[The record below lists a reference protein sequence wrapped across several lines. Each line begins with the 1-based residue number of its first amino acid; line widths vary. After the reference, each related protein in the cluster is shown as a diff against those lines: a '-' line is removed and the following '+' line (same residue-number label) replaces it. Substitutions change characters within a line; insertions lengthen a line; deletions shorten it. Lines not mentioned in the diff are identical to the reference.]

1 MTTTERPPR
10 AATHVAA
17 IGVAGIC
24 AAAAWLSFT
33 SLTDLA
39 SRSGINAAWLWPL
52 IIDSLIVAAT
62 IAAVAGA
69 GTYARVLLAAGAALS
84 LAGNIL
90 HAVLPPGPLPIWLN
104 AAIAAVPPIAL
115 VAVAHLAVV
124 LRRTT
129 TAPPI
134 TMELASV
141 DVNQPAS
148 PETSETTDDA
158 EETPDDTTTETTEL
172 RDRGLALLRQ
182 GHPPR
187 AVADQ
192 LNVHRSSV
200 YRWRQTLTPA

>member
-10 AATHVAA
+10 AAAHIAA

-33 SLTDLA
+33 ALTDLA

-129 TAPPI
+129 TPPI
-134 TMELASV
+134 IAELTAADENEPST
-141 DVNQPAS
+141 
-148 PETSETTDDA
+148 PETPEAT
-158 EETPDDTTTETTEL
+158 EETPDDTTTETAEL

>member
-10 AATHVAA
+10 AAAHIAT

-33 SLTDLA
+33 ALADLA

-90 HAVLPPGPLPIWLN
+90 HAVLPPGPLPTWLN

-134 TMELASV
+134 ATEFAAADVNELA
-141 DVNQPAS
+141 A
-148 PETSETTDDA
+148 PETPETT
-158 EETPDDTTTETTEL
+158 EETPDDTTTEL
-172 RDRGLALLRQ
+172 RDQGLALLRE

>member
-1 MTTTERPPR
+1 MTTTHAPPR
-10 AATHVAA
+10 AAAHIAT

-33 SLTDLA
+33 ALTDLA
-39 SRSGINAAWLWPL
+39 ARSGINAAWLWPL

-90 HAVLPPGPLPIWLN
+90 HAVLPPGPLPTWLN

-129 TAPPI
+129 AAVPPTPDLTIVDAVELTAPE
-134 TMELASV
+134 T
-141 DVNQPAS
+141 
-148 PETSETTDDA
+148 PETPPA
-158 EETPDDTTTETTEL
+158 LEETDHDDTTEL
-172 RDRGLALLRQ
+172 RDKGLALLRQ

>member
-10 AATHVAA
+10 AAAHIAA

-33 SLTDLA
+33 ALTDLA

-69 GTYARVLLAAGAALS
+69 GTYARILLAAGAALS

-129 TAPPI
+129 TKPPDA
-134 TMELASV
+134 TELAAAE
-141 DVNQPAS
+141 VNEPAA
-148 PETSETTDDA
+148 PETPETT
-158 EETPDDTTTETTEL
+158 EETPDDTTAEL
-172 RDRGLALLRQ
+172 RDQGLALLRQ

>member
-10 AATHVAA
+10 AAAHVAA
-17 IGVAGIC
+17 VGVAGIC

-33 SLTDLA
+33 ALTDLA

-104 AAIAAVPPIAL
+104 AAIAAVPPVAL

-129 TAPPI
+129 TVPPI
-134 TMELASV
+134 TAEFSAADVNELAT
-141 DVNQPAS
+141 
-148 PETSETTDDA
+148 PETPETT
-158 EETPDDTTTETTEL
+158 EGTPEDTTTEL
-172 RDRGLALLRQ
+172 RDQGLALLRQ

>member
-10 AATHVAA
+10 AAAHIAT

-33 SLTDLA
+33 ALTDLA

-129 TAPPI
+129 PAPPDA
-134 TMELASV
+134 TELAAA
-141 DVNQPAS
+141 DVNEPAA
-148 PETSETTDDA
+148 PETPETT
-158 EETPDDTTTETTEL
+158 EETPVDTTENIEL

-200 YRWRQTLTPA
+200 YRWRRTLTPA

>member
-1 MTTTERPPR
+1 MTTIKTPH
-10 AATHVAA
+10 ATVHIAN

-33 SLTDLA
+33 ALTDLA
-39 SRSGINAAWLWPL
+39 ARSGIATAWLWPL

-90 HAVLPPGPLPIWLN
+90 HATLPPGPLPTWLN

-124 LRRTT
+124 LRRAT
-129 TAPPI
+129 TAVPPTADLTI
-134 TMELASV
+134 A
-141 DVNQPAS
+141 D
-148 PETSETTDDA
+148 
-158 EETPDDTTTETTEL
+158 TTEL
-172 RDRGLALLRQ
+172 TIPETPETPPHLKETPNDDTAELRDKGLALLRQ

>member
-10 AATHVAA
+10 AAAHIAA

-33 SLTDLA
+33 ALTDLA

-129 TAPPI
+129 TTAPPD
-134 TMELASV
+134 TTELAAV
-141 DVNQPAS
+141 EVNELAT
-148 PETSETTDDA
+148 PETPETT
-158 EETPDDTTTETTEL
+158 EETPDDTTTEL
-172 RDRGLALLRQ
+172 RDQGLALLRQ